1 MMVLIDVY
9 NKAMQECTKASPLVA
24 DTNEFYNN
32 HVTSNGTT
40 YSVDLHTC
48 TLDGAFLTLFMALEN
63 FLESSFVCYMMGQA
77 GLNGNSFAK
86 YVSPASEENAHSILK
101 GISKFT
107 DFTNRDTIVKL
118 ANNFFDGG
126 GTYVY
131 LNSIST
137 DFEDMKKIRNA
148 ISHISVESDRAFK
161 GLVRTKLGSIPP
173 NISTS
178 LFLNTTVP
186 GTTTTFFIY
195 YRNIVIDAVRNISNP
210 T

>member
-1 MMVLIDVY
+1 MVLHDVY
-9 NKAMQECTKASPLVA
+9 NAAMQECTKASTLVA

-32 HVTSNGTT
+32 HVASNCTT
-40 YSVDLHTC
+40 YSSDLHAC

-63 FLESSFVCYMMGQA
+63 FLESSFICYMMGQS

-86 YVSPASEENAHSILK
+86 YVSPTSEDNARNILK

-126 GTYVY
+126 GTYIY

-137 DFEDMKKIRNA
+137 DFEEMKKIRNA

-161 GLVRTKLGSIPP
+161 GLVRVKLGSLPP

-178 LFLNTTVP
+178 IFLNTVIP
-186 GTTTTFFIY
+186 GTTTTFFVH
-195 YRNIVIDAVRNISNP
+195 YRDIVVSAINNISNP

>member
-1 MMVLIDVY
+1 MVLTDVY
-9 NKAMQECTKASPLVA
+9 NVAMQECTKASTLVA
-24 DTNEFYNN
+24 DTNEFYSN
-32 HVTSNGTT
+32 HVVSNGTT
-40 YSVDLHTC
+40 YSSDLHAC

-63 FLESSFVCYMMGQA
+63 FLESSFVCYMMGQL

-86 YVSPASEENAHSILK
+86 YVSPISEENARSILK

-137 DFEDMKKIRNA
+137 DFEEMKKIRNA

-161 GLVRTKLGSIPP
+161 GLVRTKLGSLPP

-178 LFLNTTVP
+178 SFLNTVIP
-186 GTTTTFFIY
+186 GTTTTFFIH
-195 YRNIVIDAVRNISNP
+195 YRDIVVSTINKNSNP